1 MNEMNFCQLVH
12 RHGGENA
19 PLVDFPISIPKI
31 QRDYAEG
38 RETESVKKKRLAML
52 ADMLDVILGTK
63 EHLSL
68 DFIYGVQYERCFQP
82 LDGQQRLTTLF
93 LLYWLFSRNHD
104 LKDVSGHSLFV
115 YETRKT
121 SEEFCHW
128 LVTKDSCSI
137 ISDWNAKVD
146 SVVQSNERNMN
157 LWETHQNENGEIDK
171 IANRLLFPIECVP
184 DLFDY
189 FTRMDDFKWDWHLDP
204 NVRSMIVV
212 VESACCLIKERGVD
226 YRVLSNAEKS
236 ANLDKI
242 KFGVLDDLN
251 CDGDAL
257 FEKMNARGKS
267 LSNFDLLKSNF
278 EEELEK
284 QNLPQELLD
293 GWRQKM
299 DNDWVDFCWDNS
311 KIPTNPV
318 MSNIVKVEKKLE
330 NILIRLAGKSFFK
343 TDINFTQIR
352 NSREVNPGRKLS
364 TDIFSSDCN
373 QVVEDYFKYAR
384 YERNLANDDFSKL
397 DFQTIYNDFNNLIY
411 TDGNATEFI
420 WKDASWF
427 LHNNGL
433 KIYAQIDKTL
443 LGLFA
448 EDVLGHDVR
457 VIFYGMMAYLNRV
470 EAKSIMGDAKNG
482 VPQNLNECANFSDWM
497 RFVRNVFLN
506 ANKTNQIDN
515 PQLVRNAIAAID
527 CWLDAF
533 FEMHPAR
540 LSQNDV
546 LEFIASY
553 FEDSR
558 KARGQEKDRLEE
570 ERIKANLRLGR
581 NSVSIYTREQWEDA
595 ILNAENNSYLWGQ
608 IIAPLSWSKDDDGNY
623 DLSVFKK
630 YMCKLDDLFSPFYSE
645 IDLKLLQACLSIQDY
660 RINGGGNWGSL
671 GLLNDDRDISWK
683 RHLRNRQGNAYGPVL
698 KKMLDEWLS
707 PAYFDLSR
715 DVFLEKLKEDKVV
728 GIPKTDWR
736 YFICKLTSSELKELF
751 SRRVVDTSE
760 RYVNFENNTAYIYK
774 ATQNR
779 NNVVRYELVTLYL
792 YELLKRNHISVLEF
806 GSSTV
811 NFEAPL
817 GFVHQGNNYML
828 KPLNGGHYDIL
839 VNHRRNFTNLDVL
852 QLEAELI
859 NIGVITGL

>member
-1 MNEMNFCQLVH
+1 MNELSFYQLIH
-12 RHGGENA
+12 RHSGENA

-38 RETESVKKKRLAML
+38 RETESVKKKRMAML
-52 ADMLDVILGTK
+52 ADMLDVLLGAK

-68 DFIYGVQYERCFQP
+68 DFIYGVQHERYFQP

-93 LLYWLFSRNHD
+93 LLYWLFSRNQD
-104 LKDVSGHSLFV
+104 LVDASGHSLFV

-128 LVTKDSCSI
+128 LVTKDSYSI
-137 ISDWNAKVD
+137 ILAWNETVD
-146 SVVQSNERNMN
+146 SIVQNNELNMN
-157 LWETHQNENGEIDK
+157 LWETHQNDNGEVDK
-171 IANRLLFPIECVP
+171 IANRLLFPIEYVP
-184 DLFDY
+184 DLFDF

-212 VESACCLIKERGVD
+212 IESACRLIKERGTD
-226 YRVLSNAEKS
+226 YSVLSNTEKS

-242 KFGVLDDLN
+242 KFGVLDDLD
-251 CDGDAL
+251 CDGDVL

-267 LSNFDLLKSNF
+267 LSNFDLLKSSF

-284 QNLPQELLD
+284 QNLPQDLLD

-311 KIPTNPV
+311 KIPANPV

-330 NILIRLAGKSFFK
+330 HILIRLAGKSFFK
-343 TDINFTQIR
+343 TYINFTPIR
-352 NSREVNPGRKLS
+352 NSREVNPGENLA
-364 TDIFSSDCN
+364 TDIFKDCDK
-373 QVVEDYFKYAR
+373 VVEDYFKYAR
-384 YERNLANDDFSKL
+384 YERNLANADFSRL

-427 LHNNGL
+427 LQNNGL
-433 KIYAQIDKTL
+433 RIYAQNDKTL
-443 LGLFA
+443 LDLFA
-448 EDVLGHDVR
+448 EDGLVHDIR
-457 VIFYGMMAYLNRV
+457 VIFYGMIAYLNCV
-470 EAKSIMGDAKNG
+470 GAKNIMGDAKNG

-497 RFVRNVFLN
+497 RFIRNVFLN

-515 PQLVRNAIAAID
+515 PQLVKNAIIAID
-527 CWLDAF
+527 SWLEDF
-533 FEMHPAR
+533 FEMHPSR
-540 LSQNDV
+540 LSQNDM

-581 NSVSIYTREQWEDA
+581 NSVSVYTREQWENA
-595 ILNAENNSYLWGQ
+595 ILDAENNSYLWGQ

-630 YMCKLDDLFSPFYSE
+630 YMCKLDDLFSPSYSE
-645 IDLKLLQACLSIQDY
+645 KDLNLLQACLSIQDY

-683 RHLRNRQGNAYGPVL
+683 RHLRNRQGIIFGPVL
-698 KKMLDEWLS
+698 KKILDEWLS
-707 PAYFDLSR
+707 PAYLALSR
-715 DVFLEKLKEDKVV
+715 DEFLNKLKEDKIVD
-728 GIPKTDWR
+728 IPKTDWR
-736 YFICKLTSSELKELF
+736 YFICKLTSSELKDLF
-751 SRRVVDTSE
+751 SRVVHTSG
-760 RYVNFENNTAYIYK
+760 RFINLENNAAYIYR

-792 YELLKRNHISVLEF
+792 YELLKRNHILVQEF
-806 GSSTV
+806 GNSTV

-817 GFVHQGNNYML
+817 RFTHQRHNYVI
-828 KPLNGGHYDIL
+828 KPLSGGRYDIR
-839 VNHRRNFTNLDVL
+839 VNNRTSFANLDIA
-852 QLEAELI
+852 QLETELI
-859 NIGVITGL
+859 NIGVIEEL